1 MKYCLDLSCEE
12 DTLSLGKK
20 IAQNLKSG
28 CFFALKGELGA
39 GKTVFVKG
47 LALGLNIKTRVTSP
61 TFTIMCQYSGA
72 RELYHFDLYRV
83 TEEEC
88 YDMGFD
94 DFFFDKNAI
103 CAVEWSEHLT
113 YLPPKAVT
121 ISLEKT
127 SDNSRRAII
136 EDEFDVLKGI
146 L

>member
-1 MKYCLDLSCEE
+1 MKYYIDLPCEAA
-12 DTLSLGKK
+12 TLNLGEK
-20 IAQNLKSG
+20 IAKNLKNG

-47 LALGLNIKTRVTSP
+47 LAKGLSIKTRVTSP

-83 TEEEC
+83 TEDDC
-88 YDMGFD
+88 YQMGFD
-94 DFFFDKNAI
+94 DFFFDKNSF

-113 YLPPKAVT
+113 YLPKNTVSIT
-121 ISLEKT
+121 LEKT
-127 SDNSRRAII
+127 SQESRRAII
-136 EDEFDVLKGI
+136 DDEFDILEGI

>member
-1 MKYCLDLSCEE
+1 MKYCLDLACEE
-12 DTLSLGKK
+12 DTLSLGTK

-28 CFFALKGELGA
+28 CFFALFGELGA

-47 LALGLNIKTRVTSP
+47 LAKGLNIKTRVTSP
-61 TFTIMCQYSGA
+61 TFTIMCQYSGT

-94 DFFFDKNAI
+94 DFFFDKNAV
-103 CAVEWSEHLT
+103 CAVEWSEHLN
-113 YLPPKAVT
+113 YLPPKT
-121 ISLEKT
+121 ITIELKKT

-136 EDEFDVLKGI
+136 YDEFDILKGI

>member
-1 MKYCLDLSCEE
+1 MKYCLDLPSEA
-12 DTLSLGKK
+12 DTLLLGQK

-47 LALGLNIKTRVTSP
+47 LAKGLDIKTRVTSP
-61 TFTIMCQYSGA
+61 TFTIMCQYSGL

-83 TEEEC
+83 TEDEC

-94 DFFFDKNAI
+94 DFFFDKNAL

-113 YLPPKAVT
+113 YLPDNTV
-121 ISLEKT
+121 IVMLEKT
-127 SDNSRRAII
+127 SETSRRAII
-136 EDEFDVLKGI
+136 DDNFDILKGI

>member
-1 MKYCLDLSCEE
+1 MKYCIDLPSES
-12 DTLSLGKK
+12 DTLLLGQK

-28 CFFALKGELGA
+28 CFLALKGELGA

-47 LALGLNIKTRVTSP
+47 LARGLKVKTRVTSP

-83 TEEEC
+83 TEDEC

-103 CAVEWSEHLT
+103 CAVEWSERLT
-113 YLPPKAVT
+113 YFPNNTVT
-121 ISLEKT
+121 IKLEKT
-127 SDNSRRAII
+127 SQNSRQAII
-136 EDEFDVLKGI
+136 DDNFDILKGI

>member
-1 MKYCLDLSCEE
+1 MKYCIDLSDEAA
-12 DTLSLGKK
+12 TLSLGEK

-47 LALGLNIKTRVTSP
+47 LAKGLAIKTRVTSP
-61 TFTIMCQYSGA
+61 TFTIMCQYSGT

-83 TEEEC
+83 TEDEC
-88 YDMGFD
+88 YQMGFD
-94 DFFFDKNAI
+94 DFFFDKNAV

-113 YLPPKAVT
+113 YLPKNAV
-121 ISLEKT
+121 SLELEKV
-127 SDNSRRAII
+127 SQSARRAVID
-136 EDEFDVLKGI
+136 DEFNVLEGI

>member
-1 MKYCLDLSCEE
+1 MKYCINLSCEE
-12 DTLSLGKK
+12 DTLSLGNK

-28 CFFALKGELGA
+28 CFFALRGELGA
-39 GKTVFVKG
+39 GKTIFVKG
-47 LALGLNIKTRVTSP
+47 LAKGLNIKTRVTSP

-83 TEEEC
+83 TEQEC

-113 YLPPKAVT
+113 CFPPKTVT
-121 ISLEKT
+121 ITLKKT
-127 SDNSRRAII
+127 SDNSRCAII